1 MVSFQKRV
9 NLISIIHDILD
20 RHLLA
25 AAGLNDA
32 YFGDSL
38 VCQSQLH
45 DIIADNSIIVHLGDH
60 EWMSKVLLLGGFP
73 EEESRLQRHRAIMTP
88 RISEISE
95 RAI

>member
-1 MVSFQKRV
+1 MVSFQKSM

-20 RHLLA
+20 RYSLA
-25 AAGLNDA
+25 VGGLNDA
-32 YFGDSL
+32 YFLDSL

-45 DIIADNSIIVHLGDH
+45 DIIADNSIIVHLVDH
-60 EWMSKVLLLGGFP
+60 EWVSKVLLLGGFP
-73 EEESRLQRHRAIMTP
+73 EEESRLQRHRAIMIP